1 MRNPYPI
8 NHFLIAVIRA
18 WMFFF
23 KRYHKIRVIVPPEV
37 KKLSAPYLLISN
49 HVGRYDP
56 FIIGTILKK
65 TPNFVSSD
73 AVLRDRVIGTVFKLL
88 GAMPKRKGTRDTY
101 IIREM
106 RKVIDAGGSIGL
118 FPEGARTW
126 SGTSLDID
134 PSVVKL
140 MRLLQVPVITA
151 KMKGAYWYDPRWAV
165 RVRRSGF
172 DIEYTL
178 LYTPEQIKK
187 LSDEELYQGVLTH
200 VQHDDIAW
208 QEQHKRIIHSDKR
221 AENIEL
227 ILFACPICN
236 SFEGFTSTKNSFSC
250 KQCAT
255 HVDVDEFGFFSS
267 NNQNLPYTN
276 TRDWM
281 KWQNVAFVQHVF
293 EHMQKGALKAPF
305 FTSVP
310 VTISYAS
317 GTDRLAEI
325 GTGTIAFFVDR
336 LEIYSN
342 AKTTV
347 LPWREV
353 DMISPQYKDRLELT
367 NIHNEAYRFTSN
379 GPFESGIKWELT
391 LNAVRYYQGN
401 RTQLS
406 PHFKSLLEEAGRILG

>member
-8 NHFLIAVIRA
+8 NPVLQALIQV

-23 KRYHKIRVIVPPEV
+23 KRYYRIKANIPNEV
-37 KKLSAPYLLISN
+37 KHINTPYLLISN

-56 FIIGTILKK
+56 FIVSSFFKRK
-65 TPNFVSSD
+65 PNFVSSD
-73 AVLRDRVIGTVFKLL
+73 AVLRDRIIGTLFKLL

-106 RKVIDAGGSIGL
+106 RKVIDAGGSIAL

-134 PSVVKL
+134 PSIVKL
-140 MRLLQVPVITA
+140 IRLLKVPVITA

-172 DIEYTL
+172 EIDYTL
-178 LYTPEQIKK
+178 LFKPED
-187 LSDEELYQGVLTH
+187 LPNVSDEDIYQAILNH

-208 QEQHKRIIHSDKR
+208 QEANKRAIDSDNR

-227 ILFACPICN
+227 ILFACPQCKSNKGFN
-236 SFEGFTSTKNSFSC
+236 SQGSTFSC
-250 KQCAT
+250 KSCSLT
-255 HVDVDEFGFFSS
+255 VDVDPYGFFSS
-267 NNQNLPYTN
+267 STIDLPHRN

-281 KWQNVAFVQHVF
+281 LWQNITFVRHIF
-293 EHMQKGALKAPF
+293 SHMQHGNLAEPF

-310 VTISYAS
+310 VSISYAS
-317 GTDRLAEI
+317 GTERLAEI
-325 GTGTIAFFVDR
+325 GNGSLAFFVDR
-336 LEIYSN
+336 LEIYSDG
-342 AKTTV
+342 KTTV
-347 LPWREV
+347 LPWDEV

-379 GPFESGIKWELT
+379 GPFEPGIKWELT
-391 LNAVRYYQGN
+391 LNAVRYFEGK
-401 RTQLS
+401 RTKLS
-406 PHFKSLLEEAGRILG
+406 PHFMSLLQEAGSVLA